1 VEIVSDF
8 VLQFFSF
15 FLGGGWGGKE
25 KGDGHVKIQNVY
37 RI

>member
-15 FLGGGWGGKE
+15 IFGGGE
-25 KGDGHVKIQNVY
+25 RDKGDGHVKIQNVY
-37 RI
+37 